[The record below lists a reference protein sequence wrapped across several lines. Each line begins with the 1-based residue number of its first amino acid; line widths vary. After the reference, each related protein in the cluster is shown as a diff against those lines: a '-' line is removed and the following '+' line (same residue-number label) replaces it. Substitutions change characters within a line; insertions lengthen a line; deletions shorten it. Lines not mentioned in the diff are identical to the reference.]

1 MVTLRVLKYDSD
13 RLSDELH
20 VCFLHAARCNCGCSQ
35 SQTARNERRLR
46 IVGNSVLVD
55 SDVDLAEKL
64 LCKLS
69 CHAHVLKIKEHEVVV
84 RTARNKIEAVL
95 YKLRSKCLS
104 VLDDLS
110 CVLFVLG
117 LKILTESNGL
127 CSDNVHKRSALDS
140 GEDRFVEF
148 MLFSKFLA

>member
-1 MVTLRVLKYDSD
+1 M
-13 RLSDELH
+13 
-20 VCFLHAARCNCGCSQ
+20 
-35 SQTARNERRLR
+35 
-46 IVGNSVLVD
+46 
-55 SDVDLAEKL
+55 
-64 LCKLS
+64 
-69 CHAHVLKIKEHEVVV
+69 VV
-84 RTARNKIEAVL
+84 RTARNKIETVL

-110 CVLFVLG
+110 CILFVLG
-117 LKILTESNGL
+117 LKILTESHGL